1 MEMEHKIIHKITSGK
16 IQLPLGQCVLLSG
29 SRGQ

>member
-16 IQLPLGQCVLLSG
+16 IQLPLGQYVLLKTSKG
-29 SRGQ
+29 